1 MSVKT
6 RDEAPTRLK
15 FYTTEKL
22 GRNQTVTPEGFLV
35 CTDVPIARLGTMLY
49 SPDELPLAPGNDG
62 LLRIDRGEDELFNP
76 ETIASFEGKAVTE
89 DHPPEDVTPDNW
101 RDYARGTVLNVRRG
115 ANPLDD
121 LLIADL
127 LITDRS
133 MIEAVRDG
141 KREISCGYDADYEQ
155 TEPGRGV
162 QRNII
167 ANHVALVA
175 MGRCGSR
182 CAIGDQDMAK
192 KPTWMD
198 RIRSAFKSKDEAAM
212 EEALKEAPTNDAD
225 GDEDEDDGKGKTGD
239 SAVLAAITTLGKR
252 LDTMDAQIKA
262 LATKDSDEE
271 REETKDGDDE
281 DDGDGKTKDTALK
294 RFRDAVSR
302 AEILSP
308 GLRLPTTDA
317 KATAKTIDAAV
328 CSCQRKA
335 LTAAYATDAGKQAID
350 PFLGGGEP
358 TFDTMDAATLQ
369 AVFVGASELLRAK
382 NNGAG
387 LRSGVTTQ
395 DFGRAPVKTADLNA
409 KHKAFWNR
417 NQAS

>member
-1 MSVKT
+1 M
-6 RDEAPTRLK
+6 K
-15 FYTTEKL
+15 FFSKGEL
-22 GRNQTVTPEGFLV
+22 GSRRTITPEGFVV
-35 CTDVPIARLGTMLY
+35 CHDVPIARIGQQIYAAFEVPVEPNMVG
-49 SPDELPLAPGNDG
+49 EVF
-62 LLRIDRGEDELFNP
+62 IDRPAEEVFRDE
-76 ETIASFEGKAVTE
+76 TVASFNGKPVTIE
-89 DHPPEDVTPDNW
+89 HPAEFVSPDNW
-101 RDYARGTVLNVRRG
+101 NILAQGVTMNARAGHGIDGDVIL
-115 ANPLDD
+115 
-121 LLIADL
+121 ADL
-127 LITDRS
+127 LLTG
-133 MIEAVRDG
+133 RDAIKLVAEDG
-141 KREISCGYDADYEQ
+141 IREVSAGYEADYEQ
-155 TEPGRGV
+155 IEPGRGV

-192 KPTWMD
+192 KPTWVD

-212 EEALKEAPTNDAD
+212 EEALKDAPTNDAD
-225 GDEDEDDGKGKTGD
+225 GDEDEDDGKAKTGD

-271 REETKDGDDE
+271 KEKTEDGDDE
-281 DDGDGKTKDTALK
+281 DEGDGKTRDSALK

-308 GLRLPTTDA
+308 GMRLPTTDA
-317 KATAKTIDAAV
+317 KASAKTIDAAV
-328 CSCQRKA
+328 CQCQRKA
-335 LTAAYATDAGKQAID
+335 LAAAYATDAGKQAVD

-409 KHKAFWNR
+409 KHRAFWNR

>member
-1 MSVKT
+1 MRFFVKGQIGAKRST
-6 RDEAPTRLK
+6 
-15 FYTTEKL
+15 
-22 GRNQTVTPEGFLV
+22 TPEGFLV
-35 CTDVPIARLGTMLY
+35 CHDVPIARVGQQIYAAYEVPVEPNMVGEVFIDRPAEEVFRDETVA
-49 SPDELPLAPGNDG
+49 SFNGKPVTIEHPDE
-62 LLRIDRGEDELFNP
+62 F
-76 ETIASFEGKAVTE
+76 
-89 DHPPEDVTPDNW
+89 VTPDNW
-101 RDYARGTVLNVRRG
+101 HELSRGVTMNARAGQGIDQDVIL
-115 ANPLDD
+115 
-121 LLIADL
+121 ADL
-127 LITDRS
+127 LITG
-133 MIEAVRDG
+133 RDAIKLVMDDG
-141 KREISCGYDADYEQ
+141 IREVSAGYEADYEQ
-155 TEPGRGV
+155 IEPGRGV

-192 KPTWMD
+192 KSTWMD

-212 EEALKEAPTNDAD
+212 EEALKEAPTSDS
-225 GDEDEDDGKGKTGD
+225 DEEEEEEKAKTGD
-239 SAVLAAITTLGKR
+239 SAVLAALSTLGKR

-262 LATKDSDEE
+262 LATKDSDEKD
-271 REETKDGDDE
+271 ETEDGDDE
-281 DDGDGKTKDTALK
+281 DEDEDDGKTKDAALK

-302 AEILSP
+302 AEIISP
-308 GLRLPTTDA
+308 GIRMPTTDA

-335 LTAAYATDAGKQAID
+335 LAAAYATDTGKKAID

-369 AVFVGASELLRAK
+369 AAFIGASELMRA
-382 NNGAG
+382 NNNAAG
-387 LRSGVTTQ
+387 VRPGVSTQ

-417 NQAS
+417 NQAN